1 MGRGPHL
8 PARAGRAAFR
18 YDYKLLAETS
28 TGERPE
34 ENPDIWYR
42 FPHLESA
49 LSPLSG
55 VQTFDEDDFKKLVNV
70 DGDLVEVVRQH
81 HDGHGQQYT
90 TRELT
95 DADFRGFVARV
106 SEVAVPTDGQFVF
119 NEADGF
125 IGGFEQY
132 RTSGVTGWYNYDP
145 FASGEPWENAP
156 AAATFSGALTYAGNT
171 RNASDLANLA
181 TAAGQVFAL
190 TEANQILLIDTFTS
204 AANQYDE
211 YVPRQIV
218 PAYFNNPKAYFWLKD
233 QTERSP
239 DGTTFPLSFTID
251 STGVAILEFVG
262 ADPDEAY
269 DDGSAVYE
277 GGTALA
283 STFRRLLSPP
293 AGRHDFHIVL
303 ESNYDFRNLDPLT
316 FSFYKDVG
324 MADERYLGQTKT
336 SVDRAAVHDVTLA
349 VRFIVPDV
357 VTDGSENFY
366 VRIDGLEDQ
375 SIRSTCEV
383 S

>member
-1 MGRGPHL
+1 MPSQELTPGSILLVFRTSVGYRLLEPHIL
-8 PARAGRAAFR
+8 ERAGIWGAGRIYLRGQDVLRFE

-34 ENPDIWYR
+34 DHPEIWYR
-42 FPHLESA
+42 FPHLEA
-49 LSPLSG
+49 GLAPLSG
-55 VQTFDEDDFKKLVNV
+55 VQTFDVGDFKSLVNV
-70 DGDLVEVVRQH
+70 DGDLVRVVRQH
-81 HDGHGQQYT
+81 HAMHGQEYT
-90 TRELT
+90 PYELT
-95 DADFRGFVARV
+95 DTNFLGFVARV
-106 SEVAVPTDGQFVF
+106 SEVAAPTDGQFVF

-132 RTSGVTGWYNYDP
+132 RTTGATGWYNYDP

-190 TEANQILLIDTFTS
+190 TEANQVLLIDTFTM

-211 YVPRQIV
+211 YVPRQVV

-239 DGTTFPLSFTID
+239 DGTTFPFSLAI
-251 STGVAILEFVG
+251 GVRVIAILEFVG
-262 ADPDEAY
+262 ADPDESY
-269 DDGSAVYE
+269 DEGSAVYE

-283 STFRRLLSPP
+283 STFRRLLNPP

-303 ESNYDFRNLDPLT
+303 ESNYGEEEISHSPSTRMWGWQMSDTWDRLRLRYYLT
-316 FSFYKDVG
+316 MLF
-324 MADERYLGQTKT
+324 TT
-336 SVDRAAVHDVTLA
+336 
-349 VRFIVPDV
+349 
-357 VTDGSENFY
+357 
-366 VRIDGLEDQ
+366 
-375 SIRSTCEV
+375 
-383 S
+383 